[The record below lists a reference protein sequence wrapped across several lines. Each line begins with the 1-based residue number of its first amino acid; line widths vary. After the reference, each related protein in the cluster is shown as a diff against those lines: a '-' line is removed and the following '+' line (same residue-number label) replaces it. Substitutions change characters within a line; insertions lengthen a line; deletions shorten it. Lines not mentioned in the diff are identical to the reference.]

1 MKSLQL
7 TAFAPPAESV
17 RLVEVPGPRPGPD
30 QVLVAVEAAAIN
42 PSDFLIIT
50 GRYGALPALPAQ
62 LGAEGVGVVVEV
74 GSDVDRG
81 RIGERVLLTSSTLIG
96 TWSEQAVV
104 AAAEAVPLG
113 AADPVQLAMLGIN
126 PATAY
131 GLLRTVVPLR
141 PGDWVVQT
149 GGNSAVSRTV
159 SALARHYGYRTLSL
173 GRRPAAAEE
182 IAGVSDAVV
191 VIDEH
196 LGENIQKALGG
207 DQAALLLDPIGGP
220 LPADAA
226 NAVRPGGTVV
236 TYGAMSGA
244 STLLPPGQL
253 VFRQLVL
260 RGFWLNHWRAETP
273 AAEVGR
279 VYRELAE
286 LVDKS
291 VLWSPVE
298 ATYPI
303 TEFHQALAHAQEP
316 GRTGKVLFRF

>member
-7 TAFAPPAESV
+7 TAFGPPAESV
-17 RLVEVPGPRPGPD
+17 ELVEIRSPRPGPD

-50 GRYGALPALPAQ
+50 GRYGALPALPAR

-74 GSDVDRG
+74 GSDVDSG

-96 TWSEQAVV
+96 TWSEQAVI
-104 AAAEAVPLG
+104 AAAEAVPVG
-113 AADPVQLAMLGIN
+113 GADPVQLAMLGIN

-131 GLLRTVVPLR
+131 GLLRDVVPLQS
-141 PGDWVVQT
+141 GDWVVQT

-159 SALARHYGYRTLSL
+159 SALARHYGYRTLNL
-173 GRRPAAAEE
+173 VRRPAAAEE
-182 IAGVSDAVV
+182 IAGISDAVV

-236 TYGAMSGA
+236 TYGAMSGG
-244 STLLPPGQL
+244 STLLPPGQS

-260 RGFWLNHWRAETP
+260 RGFWLNHWRAATP
-273 AAEVGR
+273 TADIAR
-279 VYRELAE
+279 IYRELAE
-286 LVDKS
+286 LVDNG
-291 VLWSPVE
+291 VLWSAVD

-303 TEFHQALAHAQEP
+303 TEFSEALAHAQQP